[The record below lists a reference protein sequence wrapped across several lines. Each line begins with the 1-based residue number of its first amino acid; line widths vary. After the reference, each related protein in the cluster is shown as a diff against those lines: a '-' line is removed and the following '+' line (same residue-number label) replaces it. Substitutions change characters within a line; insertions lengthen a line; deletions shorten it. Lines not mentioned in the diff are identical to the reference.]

1 MIRLLPDEL
10 PLVTQY
16 VYSLCSITLETSKA
30 YLIEGR
36 LGPIAEAAGCR
47 NFHELIQKAKSDASG
62 VLRRKIVDEITTQE
76 TFFFRDTSPF
86 DLLRFKII
94 PDLIDA
100 RTRAGSRQPI
110 RIWSAACSTGQ
121 EICSIAI
128 VLSEVLGDLSRY
140 DIRLLG
146 TDISDHAVAKA
157 SAGIF
162 GQLEV
167 ARGLSEA
174 SRARHFVP
182 DPGGWKIRDELRAMM
197 TFKKWN
203 LTQDLTPLGKFDI
216 IFCRNVA
223 IYFSDTDRALVFNRM
238 EQRLEPGGYLIIGS
252 MESLS
257 GICPQFE
264 SKRHQRAVYY
274 QVKGNDLSQ
283 PTSPQSLSALSK
295 ATSPANSPFA
305 SRVVAST
312 LKK

>member
-1 MIRLLPDEL
+1 MLRLQPNEL
-10 PLVTQY
+10 PLVLQY
-16 VYSLCSITLETSKA
+16 VYSLCSITLDTTKT

-36 LGPIAEAAGCR
+36 LGPIAEAAGCHS
-47 NFHELIQKAKSDASG
+47 FSDLIQRAKADASG

-86 DLLRFKII
+86 DLLRFKLI
-94 PDLIDA
+94 PDLIDL
-100 RTRAGSRQPI
+100 RSRSSSRQPI

-140 DIRLLG
+140 DIRMLG

-167 ARGLSEA
+167 SRGLSDA

-203 LTQDLTPLGKFDI
+203 LTQDLSPLGKFDI

-223 IYFSDTDRALVFNRM
+223 IYFSEPDRASLFNRI
-238 EQRLEPGGYLIIGS
+238 EQRLEPQGSLIVGS

-257 GICPQFE
+257 GLCPQYE

-274 QVKGNDLSQ
+274 QVKSAAASQ

-295 ATSPANSPFA
+295 ATTPAANPIA
-305 SRVVAST
+305 SRVVASM